1 MKEIRVYV
9 VDSQHIETAD
19 IDDETFIDIAEV
31 FGNVYCLKGFQD
43 AFNQGLI
50 NSETDFI
57 RIIEKEILVINK
69 FEVLND

>member
-9 VDSQHIETAD
+9 IDSQHIEMPD
-19 IDDETFIDIAEV
+19 VDDEIFIDLAEM

-57 RIIEKEILVINK
+57 RIIEKEIITINK